1 MWRKPQRFQEFLQVC
16 LADTRG
22 RTGFENKDY
31 PQIDYI
37 NQLLQAANEVDVQQV
52 IADGFEKQEIR
63 NELTKRRILA
73 VKQIKANYQK
83 INK

>member
-1 MWRKPQRFQEFLQVC
+1 MRQTK
-16 LADTRG
+16 
-22 RTGFENKDY
+22 Y
-31 PQIDYI
+31 
-37 NQLLQAANEVDVQQV
+37 VQQV